1 MTKATVKKAVWDHHY
16 IYVKKELSES
26 TKLMDI
32 KDEDF
37 THVQDYFKDKSVENA
52 RMAFKVRCK
61 MVPDIPCNFK
71 NKYKRRGEQGIL
83 CSYCKEGEEFSQ
95 SHCMECPAWAEIRKG
110 LDLTNI
116 MDLVVFFRRLLSERA
131 RLEKESVAQTASHD
145 PCSGNGGGCS

>member
-1 MTKATVKKAVWDHHY
+1 MTKAAVKKVVWDHHY
-16 IYVKKELSES
+16 THVKKELSES

-61 MVPDIPCNFK
+61 MVPDNPCNFK
-71 NKYKRRGEQGIL
+71 NKYKRRGEQDIL
-83 CSYCKEGEEFSQ
+83 CFYCKEGEEFSQ
-95 SHCMECPAWAEIRKG
+95 SHCMECPAGAEIRKR

-116 MDLVVFFRRLLSERA
+116 MDLVVFFRRLLS
-131 RLEKESVAQTASHD
+131 
-145 PCSGNGGGCS
+145 